1 MWGQKGMTKYGL
13 VWQVN
18 SDADAFNKQVRA
30 LGIPTFSQ
38 KHKDRQSPKY
48 KMEYRQVGAL
58 V

>member
-1 MWGQKGMTKYGL
+1 MWGQKGMTRL